1 MMNSREIIQRTL
13 DYDRPERIGWSFD
26 VSDIARCGHTVRTH
40 ATDWERI
47 DENRWRRTDKWGNVW
62 SRLDLT
68 SKGEVSEPILKSLN
82 DADAYEFPGFSRH
95 RDYELAAKQR
105 RGYSERFVLGILPG
119 FTFNIARKLLKLD
132 KYLIALMLDRERI
145 SKLHDRIDRLC
156 ADMICNYATV
166 GVDGIFFCEDWG
178 TQKQTLV
185 SPEMWRN
192 EFFSRFRRLCGAA
205 HEAGL
210 KVLMRSCGKITAIIP
225 DLIEAG
231 IDALQFDQPKLHGI
245 DTLAKLQEL
254 GRLTLWCPVDIQ
266 KILPLRD
273 EDIIQAQVR
282 EMLDKLWKGR
292 GGFVAGYYSGNQ
304 AIGLTE
310 EVQGWACDE
319 FVKCGRAE
327 RCNK

>member
-13 DYDRPERIGWSFD
+13 DYDRPERVGWSFD

-47 DENRWRRTDKWGNVW
+47 YENRWRRTDEWGNVW
-62 SRLDLT
+62 GRLDPT
-68 SKGEVSEPILKSLN
+68 SKGEVSEPILKSLD
-82 DADAYEFPGFSRH
+82 DADAYEFPDFSNRC
-95 RDYELAAKQR
+95 DYELAARQR
-105 RGYSERFVLGILPG
+105 RKHSEKFVLGMLPG
-119 FTFNIARKLLKLD
+119 FAFNIARKLLKLD
-132 KYLIALMLDRERI
+132 EYLIALMLDRERI

-156 ADMICNYATV
+156 ADMICNYATA
-166 GVDGIFFCEDWG
+166 GLDGIFFCEDWG

-192 EFFSRFRRLCGAA
+192 EFLPRFRRLCGAA

-210 KVLMRSCGKITAIIP
+210 KVFMHSCGKITAIIP
-225 DLIEAG
+225 DLIKAG
-231 IDALQFDQPKLHGI
+231 VDALQFDQPRLHGI
-245 DTLAKLQEL
+245 DTLAELQNF
-254 GRLTLWCPVDIQ
+254 GKITFWCPVDIQ
-266 KILPLRD
+266 KTLPLQD
-273 EDIIQAQVR
+273 EGVIRAQVQ

-292 GGFVAGYYSGNQ
+292 GGFVAGYYSGNP

-319 FVKCGRAE
+319 FVKCGRAD
-327 RCNK
+327 RYD